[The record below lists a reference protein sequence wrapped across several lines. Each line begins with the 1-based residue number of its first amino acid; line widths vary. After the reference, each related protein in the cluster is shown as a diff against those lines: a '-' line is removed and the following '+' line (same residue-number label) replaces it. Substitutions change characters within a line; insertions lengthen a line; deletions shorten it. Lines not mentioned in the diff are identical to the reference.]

1 MIIFTMSAFQMISM
15 ENWRVNAKIYI
26 QKLLW
31 LVWLEHWHISKN
43 AIQWTFDFLFL
54 FSAELLTNH
63 IIRNNSV
70 VRQNDELNY
79 SLDEL
84 IEFPKKKIINSLR
97 VFSVW
102 KIEHE
107 IEIKHSFFL
116 LSLIHWNCF
125 HNEFEK

>member
-84 IEFPKKKIINSLR
+84 IEFPPKKKS
-97 VFSVW
+97 
-102 KIEHE
+102 
-107 IEIKHSFFL
+107 
-116 LSLIHWNCF
+116 
-125 HNEFEK
+125 